1 MICRNCGTVVK
12 ETARF
17 CPKCGTKMEPANTTR
32 ISKKVKYFF
41 VIALVILAAFMVIF
55 AITRRKGIKE
65 KLIGQWYTEDDI
77 DMIVFNEDNTFS
89 KTYSGRW
96 ANEIDYFIIKDNGDL
111 ILKYDDVEWTYQKVS
126 SKERALDDDTTYYL
140 SKNTLILDGDN
151 YTRIK

>member
-1 MICRNCGTVVK
+1 MILVV
-12 ETARF
+12 T
-17 CPKCGTKMEPANTTR
+17 G
-32 ISKKVKYFF
+32 
-41 VIALVILAAFMVIF
+41 
-55 AITRRKGIKE
+55 RKGVKE
-65 KLIGQWYTEDDI
+65 KLIGQWYIEDDT

-96 ANEIDYFIIKDNGDL
+96 NDEIDYFIIKDNGDL

>member
-1 MICRNCGTVVK
+1 MIGL
-12 ETARF
+12 A
-17 CPKCGTKMEPANTTR
+17 
-32 ISKKVKYFF
+32 I
-41 VIALVILAAFMVIF
+41 LVILVV
-55 AITRRKGIKE
+55 TGRKGVKE
-65 KLIGQWYTEDDI
+65 KLIGQWYIEDDT

-96 ANEIDYFIIKDNGDL
+96 NDEIDYFIIKDNGDL

>member
-1 MICRNCGTVVK
+1 MIGL
-12 ETARF
+12 A
-17 CPKCGTKMEPANTTR
+17 
-32 ISKKVKYFF
+32 I
-41 VIALVILAAFMVIF
+41 LVILVV
-55 AITRRKGIKE
+55 TGRKGVKE
-65 KLIGQWYTEDDI
+65 KLIGQWYIEDDT

-96 ANEIDYFIIKDNGDL
+96 NDEIDYFIIKDNGDS